1 MTSLFGVALDESRP
15 QSINSSRKR
24 RREEELKQENAT
36 LKAQFE
42 KKEAKVQKL
51 KFDFNI
57 LKYAKEKADERLSE
71 LEKVHEGFLQNQKKV
86 EEETNTLKSENNALK
101 LEKKALE
108 TEKQKEVDKLTQ
120 SLKQETGAK
129 LLLQKKYIKL
139 ETEVKDLKTKLQE
152 VTEKSASISQ
162 EELANLKKEHE
173 KELVNLRKEN
183 ENLQNTLF
191 QMELK
196 EKNLQEEKK
205 LFQEKSSAKSQHIIQ
220 LSERSRWKT
229 QRIQK
234 SNNLL
239 KRLHKALSRY
249 AEISQPP
256 TSDTINNILIFLIN
270 EVQIMDRAVQLH
282 EEEEEISPDWVP
294 EGQPPQL
301 QQQNG
306 KKPVILDPRLR
317 PDNSKVMDPQNQNNK
332 SLVSSVQPTE
342 TKGILRK
349 PTDSVPHRDS
359 SKPPSPPISKNNMHM
374 SPQDLAKKRE
384 KELSQLPDTIK
395 NRSEEELRR
404 LEASMKNNSRDRNDE
419 PRKRSPPESNRRTD
433 SPPESYKRTERTN
446 SSYDTKKRNDYNDYS
461 KRNDSGNDK
470 RRNRSFS
477 SSSRKNYT
485 GSSDS
490 EKPKKT
496 EDVEMWDLNE
506 EWADQNQNIGTVW
519 DNISKHSRDRRY
531 H

>member
-196 EKNLQEEKK
+196 EK
-205 LFQEKSSAKSQHIIQ
+205 KSSRRKKVISREIFSQI
-220 LSERSRWKT
+220 T
-229 QRIQK
+229 T
-234 SNNLL
+234 
-239 KRLHKALSRY
+239 Y
-249 AEISQPP
+249 Y
-256 TSDTINNILIFLIN
+256 
-270 EVQIMDRAVQLH
+270 
-282 EEEEEISPDWVP
+282 
-294 EGQPPQL
+294 
-301 QQQNG
+301 
-306 KKPVILDPRLR
+306 PVIRKIKME
-317 PDNSKVMDPQNQNNK
+317 NSKD
-332 SLVSSVQPTE
+332 TE
-342 TKGILRK
+342 I
-349 PTDSVPHRDS
+349 
-359 SKPPSPPISKNNMHM
+359 
-374 SPQDLAKKRE
+374 Q
-384 KELSQLPDTIK
+384 
-395 NRSEEELRR
+395 
-404 LEASMKNNSRDRNDE
+404 
-419 PRKRSPPESNRRTD
+419 
-433 SPPESYKRTERTN
+433 
-446 SSYDTKKRNDYNDYS
+446 
-461 KRNDSGNDK
+461 
-470 RRNRSFS
+470 
-477 SSSRKNYT
+477 
-485 GSSDS
+485 
-490 EKPKKT
+490 
-496 EDVEMWDLNE
+496 
-506 EWADQNQNIGTVW
+506 
-519 DNISKHSRDRRY
+519 
-531 H
+531 